1 MGNRGQGR
9 ALAAAIGLFLSGSV
23 VSAAECR
30 LDQVQLRG
38 DWGQARFTV
47 TVADDEAERNRGL
60 MFQDTLPRSSGM
72 LFVYP
77 EPSDTIGFWM
87 KNTLIPLDMIFLD
100 DTGTVRKVH
109 SNAVPHDENPI
120 FGGDDIIA
128 VLEINGGMAE
138 VMGIVEG
145 SQMQH
150 PSFDADVAA
159 WPC

>member
-9 ALAAAIGLFLSGSV
+9 ALAAAIALFLTGAAA
-23 VSAAECR
+23 SAAECR
-30 LDQVQLRG
+30 VDQVQLRG
-38 DWGQARFTV
+38 EWGQARFTV
-47 TVADDEAERNRGL
+47 AVADDEAERNLGL
-60 MFQDTLPRSSGM
+60 MFKENLPRSSGM

-120 FGGDDIIA
+120 FGGEDIIA
-128 VLEINGGMAE
+128 VLEINGGLAE
-138 VMGIVEG
+138 AMGIVEG

-150 PSFDADVAA
+150 PSFDSERAV